1 MEWHDRAF
9 LQYKKRYA
17 LIVSTGKIV
26 LDSVQLQ
33 CQHKTIHTL
42 YKHASCRIHTHTSKK
57 PVCMANTNSSAKAA
71 CRTLHWKFCII
82 YCTFVH
88 VCLLQCKGCMSSI
101 MQLHNNDM
109 NNITH
114 HLWVGGNI
122 SFGGVTGSKLQ
133 YFYMT

>member
-1 MEWHDRAF
+1 MERHDRAF
-9 LQYKKRYA
+9 PRYEIRYA
-17 LIVSTGKIV
+17 LIVSIGKIV

-33 CQHKTIHTL
+33 CQHKAIHTL
-42 YKHASCRIHTHTSKK
+42 YKHISCHIHTHSSNK
-57 PVCMANTNSSAKAA
+57 PVCIANTNSSAKAT
-71 CRTLHWKFCII
+71 CRTLRRKFCII

-101 MQLHNNDM
+101 TLLHKNDIY
-109 NNITH
+109 NITH